1 MKKVLFFITDNYPFG
16 NGETFIE
23 NEIDYLSQNF
33 EKIFIVS
40 KNIKDKQTRE
50 ISKNCEIFRI
60 KKDYKKLLSIILDKN
75 YLVDFISNF
84 DLKNLKKLMGFQFFS
99 KLIENK
105 VLEIIKLKK
114 LKKEEII
121 FYSYWF
127 YNGAYAGVNLKRK
140 KIVDKV
146 ISRAHGYDIFF
157 ERGYQPLKKEILN
170 LINKVY
176 SCSKEGEM
184 YLKLKYKNTEKI
196 GYSYLGTMNN
206 NIFIPKEKNRI
217 INILSCSNII
227 SLKRI
232 NLIVEGLACLSK
244 SLIKKYEINW
254 IHIGDGIEQE
264 NIVKLAENKLKN
276 INFKLMGRLSNK
288 DVLKFYERN
297 DIYLFLHMSSSEGL
311 PVSMMEVQSFGIPII
326 ATNVGGVSEI
336 VNEKTGILLSANP
349 KIEEITE
356 AIEKMINLS
365 DKEYLEYQK
374 NSYEN
379 WKENFNAE
387 KNYTNF
393 IIKNLLGEK

>member
-50 ISKNCEIFRI
+50 VPKNCEVFRI
-60 KKDYKKLLSIILDKN
+60 KKNYKKLLSIILDKN
-75 YLVDFISNF
+75 YFVDFISNF
-84 DLKNLKKLMGFQFFS
+84 DLKNLKKLIGFQFFS

-127 YNGAYAGVNLKRK
+127 YNGAYAGINLKRK
-140 KIVDKV
+140 KIVNKV

-157 ERGYQPLKKEILN
+157 ERGYQPLKREILSELEKLFPACKSSEEYLKRKYPNYQKKINYMHLGTINKENFKLKDKKKVIN
-170 LINKVY
+170 LI
-176 SCSKEGEM
+176 
-184 YLKLKYKNTEKI
+184 
-196 GYSYLGTMNN
+196 
-206 NIFIPKEKNRI
+206 
-217 INILSCSNII
+217 SCSNTIP
-227 SLKRI
+227 LKRVK
-232 NLIVEGLACLSK
+232 LIIEGLSCLSK
-244 SLIKKYEINW
+244 DLIERYKINW

-264 NIVKLAENKLKN
+264 NIKKLAKNKLKN
-276 INFKLMGRLSNK
+276 ISFNFIGRIYNK
-288 DVLKFYERN
+288 EVLNFYRQN
-297 DIYLFLHMSSSEGL
+297 DIYLFLHMSLTEGGT

-336 VNEKTGILLSANP
+336 VNEKTGILLPDNP

-365 DKEYLEYQK
+365 KEEYREYQK
-374 NSYEN
+374 NSYEK

-387 KNYTNF
+387 KNYLKF
-393 IIKNLLGEK
+393 IMEIKKL